1 MNKGNFRACDSV
13 WAAFIEGEAALEGR
27 GGFSEK
33 SHLFGGMFFR
43 GGDRGVFCHFVGRKF
58 VNWEKSS
65 AVWYNFGVVWNR
77 NAMDG
82 LEPRC
87 NVRLLWLR

>member
-1 MNKGNFRACDSV
+1 
-13 WAAFIEGEAALEGR
+13 
-27 GGFSEK
+27 
-33 SHLFGGMFFR
+33 MFVR
-43 GGDRGVFCHFVGRKF
+43 CGDRGVFCHFVGRKF